1 MRGTYLTASR
11 LSPFQSTF
19 FLITIWNLS
28 EPEWNGSI
36 MKKFNTSLHGNLE
49 KTKEILI
56 LSERTFAQ
64 SARSLIQNVDKM
76 DCKYDLNHQWLH
88 LKQ

>member
-1 MRGTYLTASR
+1 MRGTYLAASR

-19 FLITIWNLS
+19 SYLQTGTL
-28 EPEWNGSI
+28 
-36 MKKFNTSLHGNLE
+36 MDLDTRKKFNTSLHDNLE

-56 LSERTFAQ
+56 LSERMFAQ
-64 SARSLIQNVDKM
+64 SVRSWIQHTERKG
-76 DCKYDLNHQWLH
+76 CPQDLNHPRLH

>member
-1 MRGTYLTASR
+1 
-11 LSPFQSTF
+11 
-19 FLITIWNLS
+19 
-28 EPEWNGSI
+28 

-76 DCKYDLNHQWLH
+76 DCNYDLNHQWLH